1 MGDEPVTNYL
11 LNALTTLFVT
21 VDPIGLAPIF
31 LGLTPGWSRAAR
43 RVAAIKATIVAF
55 AILLAFAL
63 IGSQLL
69 GFLGISLAAFRV
81 AGGLLLFWIA
91 AEMVFGKRTERKATL
106 AQEATHEHELE
117 QETATADT
125 DGAKATRP
133 APPASRQ
140 AHDDDE
146 HSDISVFPLAIPLTA
161 GPGAISAVILLAD
174 HAPSNAAFGA
184 MLATI
189 ALVLGATLA
198 IFLAAPRVDRFLGA
212 TGRAVLTRLLGVILA
227 ALAVQFVADGIITLA
242 KTA

>member
-1 MGDEPVTNYL
+1 MGDATVTNYL

-43 RVAAIKATIVAF
+43 RVAAVKATIVAF
-55 AILLAFAL
+55 CILIAFAL
-63 IGSQLL
+63 VGSQLL

-106 AQEATHEHELE
+106 AHEATHETPE
-117 QETATADT
+117 
-125 DGAKATRP
+125 DGADDPDYDGPSRAVPAARP
-133 APPASRQ
+133 G
-140 AHDDDE
+140 DDEE
-146 HSDISVFPLAIPLTA
+146 HSDIAVFPLAIPLTA

-184 MLATI
+184 MIATI

-227 ALAVQFVADGIITLA
+227 ALAVQFVADGIIALA
-242 KTA
+242 QTA

>member
-1 MGDEPVTNYL
+1 MTNYL

-31 LGLTPGWSRAAR
+31 LALTPGWSRAAR
-43 RVAAIKATIVAF
+43 RVVAIKASAVAF
-55 AILLAFAL
+55 GILLAFAL
-63 IGSQLL
+63 VGNSLL
-69 GFLGISLAAFRV
+69 GFLGISLSAFRV

-106 AQEATHEHELE
+106 AQEATREE
-117 QETATADT
+117 AADSEGGG
-125 DGAKATRP
+125 DHAAGSGAA
-133 APPASRQ
+133 AS
-140 AHDDDE
+140 AAEDE
-146 HSDISVFPLAIPLTA
+146 HADIAAFPLAIPLIA

-184 MLATI
+184 MIATI
-189 ALVLGATLA
+189 ALVLASTLVV
-198 IFLAAPRVDRFLGA
+198 FLAAPTVDRFLGA

-242 KTA
+242 KTV

>member
-1 MGDEPVTNYL
+1 MTNYL

-31 LGLTPGWSRAAR
+31 LALTPGWSRAAR
-43 RVAAIKATIVAF
+43 RVVAVKASAVAF
-55 AILLAFAL
+55 GILLAFAL
-63 IGSQLL
+63 VGNSLL
-69 GFLGISLAAFRV
+69 GFLGISLSAFRV

-106 AQEATHEHELE
+106 AQEVTSEEAADSEGGSEGELRARSKAA
-117 QETATADT
+117 ATA
-125 DGAKATRP
+125 AE
-133 APPASRQ
+133 
-140 AHDDDE
+140 DD
-146 HSDISVFPLAIPLTA
+146 HADIAAFPLAIPLIA

-184 MLATI
+184 MIATI
-189 ALVLGATLA
+189 ALVLASTLVV
-198 IFLAAPRVDRFLGA
+198 FLAAPTVDRFLGA

-242 KTA
+242 KTV